1 MQTRLQVLS
10 DDERWRI
17 HEQSLR
23 VLERTGVRV
32 DTSLGRR
39 ILREAGAAVDENTAI
54 VRLPRALVEEALRL
68 APRHFSL
75 GARRPGWDLPMNA
88 GECTLLVDGEAMFVR
103 DRHTGQRRPG
113 TRDDWL
119 EATRLVD
126 ALDEVG
132 VYWQMLES
140 AGRGATMAD
149 FTGYLA
155 AVFCNFS
162 KHVQDSIPGAEY
174 APWLLEVLQA
184 VFGSRETIRARHPF
198 SFLLCPQSPLII
210 EAPRTDAYLATL
222 GWDIPAAIM
231 PMPLMG
237 STAPA
242 SLVATTVLGNCEVL
256 AMLCLVEA
264 ADPGT
269 PVIYAPALSVMN
281 PRTAGY
287 GGGPIEHGLLGAACV
302 EMARHYGLPV
312 EASGIGSDAH
322 EPGIQAGF
330 ERALNGLLPTIA
342 WPDILVGPGLLGGS
356 MILCLEQLLVD
367 VEMFRMF
374 KRARQGIDT
383 TAGRWLEGEIE
394 QVGPGGH
401 FTDRRSTARATR
413 DGEWYLSRLGVHDTY
428 EGWLASGRAGL
439 LDEARARVEAILAG
453 HQPLPLAEDVQHEL
467 ARIRARA
474 A

>member
-10 DDERWRI
+10 DDERWQI

-32 DTSLGRR
+32 DTPLGRR
-39 ILREAGAAVDENTAI
+39 FLRDAGAAVDENTAI

-132 VYWQMLES
+132 IYWQMLES
-140 AGRGATMAD
+140 AGRGATMDD
-149 FTGYLA
+149 FVGYLA

-162 KHVQDSIPGAEY
+162 KHVQDSISGAEY

-184 VFGSRETIRARHPF
+184 VFGSRETIRAHHPF

-264 ADPGT
+264 ATPGT

-287 GGGPIEHGLLGAACV
+287 GGGPVEHGLLGAACV

-383 TAGRWLEGEIE
+383 TPGRWLEGEIE
-394 QVGPGGH
+394 QVEPGGH

-428 EGWLASGRAGL
+428 EGWQASGRAGL
-439 LDEARARVEAILAG
+439 LDEARERVEAILAA
-453 HQPLPLAEDVQHEL
+453 HQPLPLDEDVQREL
-467 ARIRARA
+467 ARIKARA